1 MFMQIQFA
9 YFDYDEPL
17 VFFLLDYLTI
27 MMLFASM
34 GVVLQNLLGR
44 KKKA

>member
-9 YFDYDEPL
+9 FFDYDEPL

-27 MMLFASM
+27 MMLLASM

>member
-9 YFDYDEPL
+9 FFDYDEPL

-44 KKKA
+44 KKKT

>member
-9 YFDYDEPL
+9 FFDYDEPL
-17 VFFLLDYLTI
+17 VLFLLDYLTI

-44 KKKA
+44 KKKS

>member
-9 YFDYDEPL
+9 FFDYDEPL

>member
-1 MFMQIQFA
+1 MQIQFA

>member
-1 MFMQIQFA
+1 MFMQIQFTF
-9 YFDYDEPL
+9 FDYDEPL

>member
-9 YFDYDEPL
+9 FFDYDEPL

-34 GVVLQNLLGR
+34 GMVLQNLLGR

>member
-9 YFDYDEPL
+9 FFDYDEPL

-34 GVVLQNLLGR
+34 GVVLQNLLDR

>member
-1 MFMQIQFA
+1 MFMQIQVAF
-9 YFDYDEPL
+9 FDYDEPL

>member
-9 YFDYDEPL
+9 FFDYDEPL
-17 VFFLLDYLTI
+17 VFFLLDYQTI

>member
-9 YFDYDEPL
+9 FFDYDEPL

-34 GVVLQNLLGR
+34 GVMLQNLLGR

>member
-1 MFMQIQFA
+1 MQIQFA
-9 YFDYDEPL
+9 FFDYDEPL